1 MRNFLR
7 GIRGYTVT
15 CFMFAAVAL
24 SACAGG
30 PRLVQHTFA
39 FDVIADSPDV
49 ELLDYRYGNSKLP
62 VTSPSDWALK
72 GGRIRQQGGTSGA
85 MPVGESLYVKWLVK
99 TTGVVLSD
107 TVNLVDRLP
116 KNITNHELYFV
127 IRGQQLHLYL
137 VGPDPR
143 PANFPIVGPKKYQYQ
158 KVYSIYPTSTI
169 KE

>member
-1 MRNFLR
+1 MRSFLQE
-7 GIRGYTVT
+7 IRGYAVT

-30 PRLVQHTFA
+30 SRLVQHTFA

-49 ELLDYRYGNSKLP
+49 ELLDYRYGTSKMP

-72 GGRIRQQGGTSGA
+72 AGKIRQQGGASGA
-85 MPVGESLYVKWLVK
+85 MPVGDSLYVKWRVK

-107 TVNLVDRLP
+107 TVNLVDLLP
-116 KNITNHELYFV
+116 KNIANHELYFV
-127 IRGQQLHLYL
+127 IRGQQLHIYL
-137 VGPDPR
+137 VSPDSR
-143 PANFPIVGPKKYQYQ
+143 PANFPVVGPKKYQHQ